1 MRPGHN
7 TNLSRMDFMKHKHFW
22 IIDKNNF
29 GKCRDCPATKQFP
42 RQPKLKLRASEV
54 SAIEGI
60 GSEAGY
66 DPDSWLNTT
75 SHDFEVRT

>member
-1 MRPGHN
+1 
-7 TNLSRMDFMKHKHFW
+7 MKHKHKY
-22 IIDKNNF
+22 ILDKNSF
-29 GKCRDCPATKQFP
+29 GVCECGASKQFP
-42 RQPKLKLRASEV
+42 RECRMELRASEV
-54 SAIEGI
+54 SAIEGV